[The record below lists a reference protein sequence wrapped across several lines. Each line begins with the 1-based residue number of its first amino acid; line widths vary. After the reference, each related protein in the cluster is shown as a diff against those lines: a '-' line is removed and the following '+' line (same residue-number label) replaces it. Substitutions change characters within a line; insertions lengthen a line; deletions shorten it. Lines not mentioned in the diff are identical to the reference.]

1 MPVFQNDLKMKRDY
15 DLMEMLW
22 DTHYR
27 SVSEGDRKT
36 LEARY
41 NLLFSVLTNKI

>member
-27 SVSEGDRKT
+27 NVSGDGKT

-41 NLLFSVLTNKI
+41 NVLFKVLISKT